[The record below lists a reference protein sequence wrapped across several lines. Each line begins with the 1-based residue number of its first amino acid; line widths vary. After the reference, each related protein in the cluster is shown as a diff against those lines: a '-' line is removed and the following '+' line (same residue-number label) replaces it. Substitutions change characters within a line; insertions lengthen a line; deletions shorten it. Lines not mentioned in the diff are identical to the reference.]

1 MAITPEQVA
10 KASLR
15 WGLAEIAAPVTDR
28 LAAYGNLLLQWNT
41 RISLTAIRDE
51 AELIERHL
59 MEGVFAA
66 AHHPEAAT
74 ALDFGSGNGVP
85 GIPVALCRASIHVT
99 LAESQRK
106 KGCIPAGG
114 RPKLNLRA
122 SVHAGRAE
130 TLPPASFTRYG
141 CAQWT
146 KALRISTSGKPG
158 RFQGRSLSLWH
169 LSAAGCAS
177 LSKLAVEK
185 SSISRRKCPCFAHW
199 ATNVAFHVEHVTL
212 WLLTFHVANTSQCS
226 SVPQC
231 LPQLP
236 PTACLHPNPLRRS
249 FVFNV

>member
-10 KASLR
+10 EASLR

-106 KGCIPAGG
+106 KAAFLQEAV
-114 RPKLNLRA
+114 RKLNLRA

-130 TLPPASFTRYG
+130 TLPPASFDAVWMRAVDKSTANLPEAANLVDSRG
-141 CAQWT
+141 ALCLFGTSRPPDAPAFRNWQW
-146 KALRISTSGKPG
+146 KSLPFPG
-158 RFQGRSLSLWH
+158 VNVRVLHIGR
-169 LSAAGCAS
+169 
-177 LSKLAVEK
+177 
-185 SSISRRKCPCFAHW
+185 RM
-199 ATNVAFHVEHVTL
+199 
-212 WLLTFHVANTSQCS
+212 
-226 SVPQC
+226 
-231 LPQLP
+231 
-236 PTACLHPNPLRRS
+236 
-249 FVFNV
+249 